1 MSEKSDEKA
10 KKDPAKLRADQIPP
24 GAESAF
30 LSGTPEIKEKV
41 ALRSTDKTESSEFS
55 PDGDGK
61 HTLQNDE
68 CSPEKPGS
76 RRISD
81 SNGATDSDGASSAAN
96 ADNDGEETLVR
107 HRMDALVG
115 TVLANRYELKSFIG
129 QGGMSVVYKG
139 VDKQLGKIVAVK
151 LLLPHLVNDPVTYAR
166 FQQEARAASSL
177 SHTNIVS
184 IYDFGAGDNNE
195 PFIVMDYLDGTPLN
209 EAIKMLRGLALER
222 SVAIFVQIADALQC
236 AHSNN
241 VLHRDLKPSNV
252 LLIHQG
258 PALDIVKLVD
268 FGIAKLIPQ
277 DGGESLHLTKTGEV
291 FGSPFYM
298 SPEQCRGE
306 KVDARSDVYSMGCLM
321 YEVIAG
327 KPPIVGANLM
337 ETLYRQLSEVPAS
350 FSVSCPESKVP
361 ERLEAIVF
369 KAFAKDPAMRHQS
382 MEELAKDLHEF
393 LAQMDAGW
401 ITNAKLKLEL
411 LRLKV
416 APFVGREKKLLLVA
430 LAAVVVST
438 VVAAQYLSIYF
449 KDVSEPPPGAA
460 SAWSVIKKP
469 PEEKS
474 NFASN
479 LGLLQ
484 VALKKYRPEG
494 VTSPHYIN
502 GQQMLAQFYEEN
514 GHYREALD
522 YRKKAYFSL
531 KEFDGEATD
540 DTLDAQWNFAKTL
553 GKTSNWADSI
563 AVYRD
568 LYHKL
573 ESDPDVKD
581 PNKMHK
587 SEGNRHSMFNDVGED
602 LANALYATGR
612 YGEAAIK
619 YEILLSEFKKYS
631 ETSNPKEKR
640 RARILCR
647 LGDCYRMS
655 SQFAN
660 AEKAYESAL
669 KIWSK
674 DNKDTSQLIATTRLL
689 AFVHFQEGHYKR
701 ARYLYESALPKME
714 SELGESDP
722 DVIAALREYSQLM
735 WKKGNYVKSVLT
747 DLRVKE
753 LQSRRHRTS

>member
-1 MSEKSDEKA
+1 MTEKSDKKA
-10 KKDPAKLRADQIPP
+10 KKEPAKLKPDQIPS

-30 LSGTPEIKEKV
+30 LSGTPEIQDRV
-41 ALRSTDKTESSEFS
+41 ALRSTDKNENSGGPDTHSEAA
-55 PDGDGK
+55 GD
-61 HTLQNDE
+61 LDCE
-68 CSPEKPGS
+68 
-76 RRISD
+76 D
-81 SNGATDSDGASSAAN
+81 
-96 ADNDGEETLVR
+96 TLVR

-115 TVLANRYELKSFIG
+115 TIIANRYELKSFIG

-139 VDKQLGKIVAVK
+139 IDRQLGKTVAVK

-177 SHTNIVS
+177 SHANIVS
-184 IYDFGAGDNNE
+184 IYDFGAGENNE

-306 KVDARSDVYSMGCLM
+306 KVDARADIYSMGCLM

-337 ETLYRQLSEVPAS
+337 ETLFKQLSEVPAS
-350 FSVSCPESKVP
+350 FSVACPDSKIP

-382 MEELAKDLHEF
+382 MDELSKELHEF
-393 LAQMDAGW
+393 LDQMDAGW
-401 ITNAKLKLEL
+401 ITNAKLKIEL
-411 LRLKV
+411 LRLKI

-430 LAAVVVST
+430 AAAVIISAI
-438 VVAAQYLSIYF
+438 VAAQYLSIYF
-449 KDVSEPPPGAA
+449 KDISEPPPGAA
-460 SAWSVIKKP
+460 AAWSVIPKP

-474 NFASN
+474 NFQTY
-479 LGLLQ
+479 LGMLQ
-484 VALKKYRPEG
+484 ADLKTYVPEG
-494 VTSPHYIN
+494 LTSARYVN
-502 GQQMLAQFYEEN
+502 GQQILAEYYEDN

-522 YRKKAYFSL
+522 LRKKAFEAL
-531 KEFDGEATD
+531 KATEGEKTD
-540 DTLDAQWNFAKTL
+540 DTIAAQWNLAKTL
-553 GKTSNWADSI
+553 SKTGNWNDSV
-563 AVYRD
+563 AVYSD
-568 LYHKL
+568 LYNRL
-573 ESDPDVKD
+573 ELDPDIKD
-581 PNKMHK
+581 PNRMGK
-587 SEGNRHSMFNDVGED
+587 SENVRHAMYNRVTEELG
-602 LANALYATGR
+602 NALYASGR
-612 YGEAAIK
+612 YAEAAVK
-619 YEILLSEFKKYS
+619 YETLLSEFKKYR
-631 ETSNPKEKR
+631 ETSNPMTKR
-640 RARILCR
+640 RAEILCR
-647 LGDCYRMS
+647 LGDCYRLL
-655 SQFAN
+655 SQYPN
-660 AEKAYESAL
+660 AEKAYEAAL
-669 KIWSK
+669 KIWSER
-674 DNKDTSQLIATTRLL
+674 DADTSQLVATTRLL
-689 AFVHFQEGHYKR
+689 AFVHFQQGHYKR
-701 ARYLYESALPKME
+701 ARYLYEAALPKME
-714 SELGESDP
+714 SALGESDP
-722 DVIAALREYSQLM
+722 EVIAALREYSQLM

>member
-1 MSEKSDEKA
+1 MSEKSD
-10 KKDPAKLRADQIPP
+10 KKPKKEPAKLKADQIPS

-30 LSGTPEIKEKV
+30 LSGTPELREKI
-41 ALRSTDKTESSEFS
+41 ALRSTDNKESADSSAVRDGQSSAENDGRTTQT
-55 PDGDGK
+55 DGD
-61 HTLQNDE
+61 
-68 CSPEKPGS
+68 S
-76 RRISD
+76 
-81 SNGATDSDGASSAAN
+81 GADT
-96 ADNDGEETLVR
+96 DGEETLVR
-107 HRMDALVG
+107 HRMDTLVG
-115 TVLANRYELKSFIG
+115 TVLANRYELQSFIG

-139 VDKQLGKIVAVK
+139 QDKVLGKTVAIK
-151 LLLPHLVNDPVTYAR
+151 LLLPHLVNDPITYAR

-184 IYDFGAGDNNE
+184 IYDFGAGENNE
-195 PFIVMDYLDGTPLN
+195 PYIVMDYLDGTPLN
-209 EAIKMLRGLALER
+209 DAIRMLRGLALER

-291 FGSPFYM
+291 FGSPLYM

-337 ETLYRQLSEVPAS
+337 ETLYKQLGEVPAS
-350 FSVSCPESKVP
+350 FSVSCPDSKVP

-393 LAQMDAGW
+393 LDQMDAGW

-411 LRLKV
+411 LRLKI
-416 APFVGREKKLLLVA
+416 APFVGREKKLLLIA
-430 LAAVVVST
+430 LAAVVVCA

-449 KDVSEPPPGAA
+449 RDVREPPPRAA
-460 SAWSVIKKP
+460 SAWSVIQKP

-474 NFASN
+474 NFATYA
-479 LGLLQ
+479 GLLQ
-484 VALKKYRPEG
+484 ADLKTYAPEG
-494 VTSPHYIN
+494 QTSPRYIN
-502 GQQMLAQFYEEN
+502 GQQILAKFYEDN

-522 YRKKAYFSL
+522 LRKKAYESL
-531 KEFDGEATD
+531 KESEGEKTD
-540 DTLDAQWNFAKTL
+540 DTMEAQWNFAKTL
-553 GKTSNWADSI
+553 GKTGNWYDSV
-563 AVYRD
+563 AVYSD
-568 LYHKL
+568 LYHRL
-573 ESDPDVKD
+573 ETDPDIKD
-581 PNKMHK
+581 PNKMGK
-587 SEGNRHSMFNDVGED
+587 SEGSRHAMFNNIGED
-602 LANALYATGR
+602 LANALYASGR
-612 YGEAAIK
+612 YSEAAIK
-619 YEILLSEFKKYS
+619 YELLLSEYKKYK
-631 ETSNPKEKR
+631 ETSNPMTKR
-640 RARILCR
+640 RAEILCR
-647 LGDCYRMS
+647 LGDCYRLGN
-655 SQFAN
+655 QFAN
-660 AEKAYESAL
+660 AEKAYEGAL
-669 KIWSK
+669 KIWSEN
-674 DNKDTSQLIATTRLL
+674 DKDTSQLIATTRLL
-689 AFVHFQEGHYKR
+689 AFVHFQQGHYKR
-701 ARYLYESALPKME
+701 ARYLYETALPKME

-722 DVIAALREYSQLM
+722 EVIAALREYSQLM

-753 LQSRRHRTS
+753 LQSRRQRTS